1 MRFTEIESKPQLIKL
16 HYFRVDDTQAAREI
30 GMRQDRNGQ
39 WFLPQYDKSGSGFD
53 RKASSAIRLFGA
65 PRTISINR

>member
-1 MRFTEIESKPQLIKL
+1 MRFTEIESKPKLVKL
-16 HYFRVDDTQAAREI
+16 HYFNVTDVNAAREI

-53 RKASSAIRLFGA
+53 RKATSAIRLFGH
-65 PRTISINR
+65 PKSVSIN

>member
-16 HYFRVDDTQAAREI
+16 HYFQVDDTQAARDI

-39 WFLPQYDKSGSGFD
+39 WFLPQYNKSGGGFD
-53 RKASSAIRLFGA
+53 RKVSSAMRLFGT
-65 PRTISINR
+65 PRTITLKN